1 MATNPAGEYG
11 TIDEHGETHS
21 TKNTVHTRLREPSSI
36 MQLKKIL
43 VANRGEI
50 PIRIFRTAH
59 ELSLQ
64 TVAIFSHE
72 DRLSMHRQKA
82 DEAYV
87 IGKQGEFTPVGAY
100 LAIDEIVKIAKEHN
114 VDLIHPGYGFLS
126 ENTEFAR
133 KVEEAGIIFVGP
145 KHETINALG
154 DKVSARELAI
164 KCNVPVVPGTD
175 GPVAKYEEV
184 KKFTDEHGFPIIIKA
199 AFGGGGRGMRVVW
212 KQEELKE
219 AFERATSEA
228 KSAFGN
234 GTVFV
239 ERFLYRPKH
248 IEVQLLGDN
257 YGNVVHLFER
267 DCSVQRRHQKVVELA
282 PAKDLPQETR
292 AAILSDAVAIAKS
305 VNYRNAGTAEFL
317 VDQENRHYF
326 IEVNPRIQV
335 EHTITEEITGIDI
348 VAAQIQLAAGASLE
362 QLNLTPELSLRLST
376 TACWSSAAVTARPTK
391 SLAARCFVPWS
402 SSVSAA

>member
-1 MATNPAGEYG
+1 MCLALLQLLEGCSYDLGISSTSHLLLRTIRQAHYLLIKQQIPVPTMTDIAETHKVEADGGDYG
-11 TIDEHGETHS
+11 TIDEHGDTHM
-21 TKNTVHTRLREPSSI
+21 TKNTVHQRLRAHSSI

-64 TVAIFSHE
+64 TVAVYSYE

-87 IGKQGEFTPVGAY
+87 IGKRGQFTPVASY
-100 LAIDEIVKIAKEHN
+100 LAIDEIIKIAKEHDVN
-114 VDLIHPGYGFLS
+114 MVHPGYGFLS
-126 ENTEFAR
+126 ENAEFAQ
-133 KVEEAGIIFVGP
+133 KVEDAGMIFVGP
-145 KHETINALG
+145 SAKTINDLG
-154 DKVSARELAI
+154 DKVSARNLAM
-164 KCNVPVVPGTD
+164 KAKVPIVPGTD
-175 GPVAKYEEV
+175 GPVEKFEEV

-212 KQEELKE
+212 KQEDLEDS
-219 AFERATSEA
+219 FSRATSEA

-248 IEVQLLGDN
+248 IEVQLLGDSH
-257 YGNVVHLFER
+257 GNVVHLYER

-292 AAILSDAVAIAKS
+292 DAILGDAVRLAKS
-305 VNYRNAGTAEFL
+305 ANYRNAGTAEFL

-326 IEVNPRIQV
+326 IEINPRMCV
-335 EHTITEEITGIDI
+335 CVVMRDY
-348 VAAQIQLAAGASLE
+348 
-362 QLNLTPELSLRLST
+362 
-376 TACWSSAAVTARPTK
+376 
-391 SLAARCFVPWS
+391 
-402 SSVSAA
+402 